1 MASFKTELVG
11 GAKQEKVRFDGLK
24 ETDPAAKPLLREYW
38 MKGTGISQ
46 STANRHISE
55 RVAWSAVFISFIV
68 RHALADSG
76 SAAVFKFNASH
87 SVYVGAAIRNMLEGI
102 ARPAFFGHPPTGP
115 GAVRPEVGDLI
126 GTTKERRIAGFSD
139 ALKAAREMGTY
150 FSHFD
155 VVTEVSGG
163 TVEVIGGNVADSVT
177 ERSFTLKN
185 GFLPVL
191 PFKFDAAGQVISG
204 PFICVVKHLA

>member
-1 MASFKTELVG
+1 MASFKSELSS
-11 GAKQEKVRFDGLK
+11 GAKQEKVRFGGLK
-24 ETDPAAKPLLREYW
+24 ETSPAAKPFLREYW
-38 MKGTGISQ
+38 MKGTAISQ
-46 STANRHISE
+46 ATADRNISQ
-55 RVAWSAVFISFIV
+55 RVAWSAAFISFVV
-68 RHALADSG
+68 RQALADSG
-76 SAAVFKFNASH
+76 STAVFKFSASH
-87 SVYVGAAIRNMLEGI
+87 SVYVGAAIRNMLEGV

-126 GTTKERRIAGFSD
+126 GTSATQTITGFSD
-139 ALKAAREMGTY
+139 ALKAARRMETY

-163 TVEVIGGNVADSVT
+163 TVKVIGGNVADSVT
-177 ERSFTLKN
+177 ERSFALKN

-191 PFKFDAAGQVISG
+191 PFKLNPAGQVISG